1 MDRPWVSPK
10 EVRDYSDS
18 KKVKARED
26 NKLAFD
32 IARAE
37 KYVIHHTHNHFDTA
51 EYEESLPLDVR
62 MAVILLAE
70 AYAKQSILHKEGNMN
85 SETFDDYSYTMD
97 ADSDIAE
104 HLGLET
110 MLSDYILESGN
121 GKAFLR
127 MRKL

>member
-51 EYEESLPLDVR
+51 EYEETLPSDVI

-85 SETFDDYSYTMD
+85 SETFDDYSYTME

-110 MLSDYILESGN
+110 MLSDYILETGN

>member
-1 MDRPWVSPK
+1 MVRPWVSPK
-10 EVRDYSDS
+10 DVRDYSDS
-18 KKVKARED
+18 EKVKARED
-26 NKLAFD
+26 NKLMFD

-37 KYVIHHTHNHFDTA
+37 KYVIHHTHNHFDAA
-51 EYEESLPLDVR
+51 EYEESLPLDVK

-70 AYAKQSILHKEGNMN
+70 AYAKQSIL
-85 SETFDDYSYTMD
+85 TFDDYSYTMD
-97 ADSDIAE
+97 SDSDIAE